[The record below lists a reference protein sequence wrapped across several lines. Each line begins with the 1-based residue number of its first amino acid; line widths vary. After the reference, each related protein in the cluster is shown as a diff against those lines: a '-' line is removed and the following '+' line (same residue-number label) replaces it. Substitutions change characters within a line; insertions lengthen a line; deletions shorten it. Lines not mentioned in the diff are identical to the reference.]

1 MLMTARL
8 STRDL
13 LEQLLAER
21 ILVLDGSMGA
31 LTAEN
36 RELTSDSPE
45 ELRSMIRAIRKH
57 AADTIERTRMQND
70 SFRPSINA
78 ALGVHTNWTR
88 QLTPHLSGVY
98 VAIHKQQPGCP
109 ARSVQ

>member
-31 LTAEN
+31 LIFSRNPSEDDYRGA
-36 RELTSDSPE
+36 R
-45 ELRSMIRAIRKH
+45 
-57 AADTIERTRMQND
+57 
-70 SFRPSINA
+70 FRGHPVPLKNCT
-78 ALGVHTNWTR
+78 TN
-88 QLTPHLSGVY
+88 Q
-98 VAIHKQQPGCP
+98 
-109 ARSVQ
+109 